1 MKTPIRDFLI
11 IPETDPVHPEVKK
24 NFKRNSFANLLD
36 TAFWYFGDSFTAAYT
51 IMPVFLSTLTDS
63 PILIGLIPALQGIGW
78 FLPQLFLAKYL
89 EGINQRLPFVRRL
102 GIFERLPFL
111 LLAIGAFLIPGLDQK
126 VALILILIIYTIKV
140 FSSGLVALPWQELM
154 ATVIPV
160 SHRGRYWGISIIV
173 GKLLGL
179 VGAFITGLILARIAY
194 PNNYA
199 IMFLLGFIAVSISFL
214 FLSLNVEPVI
224 ERQPSQVDPGIWSRI
239 KKTLG
244 KDKNFGI
251 YLINR
256 GFAFM
261 SSMGMA
267 FITVYGIQKF
277 NLPISQSATFMAVM
291 FASEIVGSGI
301 WGNLG
306 DKEGYKRVIEF
317 CNFISIIG
325 LFSMLFVNSVWGLFI
340 VFGILSFAHSGEI
353 IADQNFAME
362 FGSEED
368 RPTYIGMSKTLT
380 GPFFLLAP
388 IISGSLIQ
396 FGGYTSMF
404 LVALVLAI
412 FAFVI
417 IRFLVKDPRTS
428 NGNKTL
434 SPSMTK
440 N

>member
-1 MKTPIRDFLI
+1 MKNFFQFPDSESIHPDI
-11 IPETDPVHPEVKK
+11 IK

-36 TAFWYFGDSFTAAYT
+36 AAFWYFGASFTAAYT

-63 PILIGLIPALQGIGW
+63 LILIGLIPALEAIGW

-160 SHRGRYWGISIIV
+160 SHRGRYWGFSLIV
-173 GKLLGL
+173 GKLMGL
-179 VGAFITGLILARIAY
+179 VGAFITGLILARVAY

-199 IMFLLGFIAVSISFL
+199 IMFLIGFIAVSISFL

-224 ERQPSQVDPGIWSRI
+224 ERQSSQVDPGIWSRI

-244 KDKNFGI
+244 KDKNFGV

-256 GFAFM
+256 GFTFM
-261 SSMGMA
+261 SSMGMV

-277 NLPISQSATFMAVM
+277 NLPISQSATFTAVM
-291 FASEIVGSGI
+291 LISEIFGSGI

-306 DKEGYKRVIEF
+306 DKDGYKRVIEI
-317 CNFISIIG
+317 CNFFSIVG
-325 LFSMLFVNSVWGLFI
+325 LFSLLFVNTLWGLFI
-340 VFGILSFAHSGEI
+340 VFGILSFAHSGEYLS
-353 IADQNFAME
+353 DQNFAME
-362 FGSEED
+362 FGSEKD

-380 GPFFLLAP
+380 GPFFLVAP
-388 IISGSLIQ
+388 IVGGSLIQ
-396 FGGYTSMF
+396 FWGYNSMF
-404 LVALVLAI
+404 LAALILSVI
-412 FAFVI
+412 AFVI
-417 IRFLVKDPRTS
+417 IKFLVRDPRIS
-428 NGNKTL
+428 IQFLK
-434 SPSMTK
+434 S
-440 N
+440 